1 MSRSLVPILLAMT
14 TGSISCQKP
23 EITDDDRAA
32 IRKVLDDQK
41 VAWNAGDID
50 GFMKGY
56 HQRDDSIFTSGGK
69 IRRGYKATLEA
80 YTTKYVE
87 GSKMGT
93 LDFRDIEIQ
102 GYGVETAVVVGEW
115 ELTETPEAGGGVF
128 TLVFHQEQGRWAIV
142 HDHTSAHA
150 AATPSG
156 QDPA

>member
-1 MSRSLVPILLAMT
+1 MRIASRLQPLLLAT
-14 TGSISCQKP
+14 SIAAVSCQKP
-23 EITDDDRAA
+23 EITEDDRAA

-50 GFMKGY
+50 AFMKGY
-56 HQRDDSIFTSGGK
+56 HRRDDSIFTSGGK
-69 IRRGYKATLEA
+69 IRRGYQATLDA
-80 YTTKYVE
+80 YTSKYVE

-115 ELTETPEAGGGVF
+115 ELTETSEAGGGVF

-150 AATPSG
+150 K
-156 QDPA
+156 